1 MKILCVSLLK
11 SALCCLGL
19 AGAIFLSIEL
29 PVFAQ
34 SADPAVRSQ
43 PSKVELAQR
52 LSAAM
57 SAAREKFISDFG
69 PNAFDRADYPGGKTL
84 GDVWTD
90 YLGRAGYPS
99 SLAERQRFA
108 GILRAELDQ
117 QAALVLVMA
126 PARDEAIEHLVV
138 SLRRIVSGGS
148 ARLAVRQDPNGGRFS
163 VMFGEDTSIQTT
175 LQADDGS
182 SYQPRSGDEIA
193 WQFTCAGKLP
203 DLNASVRG
211 CYDKNYGYLM
221 ANSAKRP
228 LESAQGRYV
237 FQGTRSTGEQMM
249 LEAPSGFC
257 RPIFLELKSGARKLE
272 VEIVR
277 AGK

>member
-1 MKILCVSLLK
+1 MKILCLSLLK
-11 SALCCLGL
+11 SSLYCLGL
-19 AGAIFLSIEL
+19 AVTIFLSTEL
-29 PVFAQ
+29 PAFAQ
-34 SADPAVRSQ
+34 SADPAAQSQ

-52 LSAAM
+52 LSAAL

-69 PNAFDRADYPGGKTL
+69 PNAFDRAGYPGGKTL
-84 GDVWTD
+84 GEMWTD

-99 SLAERQRFA
+99 SIAERQRYA
-108 GILRAELDQ
+108 GMLQAELDQ

-138 SLRRIVSGGS
+138 SLRRIVSGRS
-148 ARLAVRQDPNGGRFS
+148 ARPAVRQDPNGARFS
-163 VMFGEDTSIQTT
+163 IVFGDDTSIQTT
-175 LQADDGS
+175 LQSLDGS
-182 SYQPRSGDEIA
+182 SYQPRPGDEIA

-211 CYDKNYGYLM
+211 CSDKNYGYLM

-228 LESAQGRYV
+228 LEAAQGRYV

-257 RPIFLELKSGARKLE
+257 RPIFLELKSSACKLE
-272 VEIVR
+272 VQVVR
-277 AGK
+277 AGN